1 MQVAMSAGLRDDGM
15 RGGELAA
22 AWLARWPE
30 ASLTR
35 KGVMGNVLSFGH
47 KTRGHIDAGLV
58 AIAETRQWLE
68 QSEGYYAL
76 SWTAYLEAVLH
87 LKRGN
92 YFDSRLACSRG
103 LELVERRLHGHSG
116 QSSLFHALLAGIS
129 YEFDEIE
136 QALAPLERALSTVN

>member
-15 RGGELAA
+15 LGGELAA
-22 AWLARWPE
+22 AWLARWPD

-47 KTRGHIDAGLV
+47 KTRGRIDEGLTV
-58 AIAETRQWLE
+58 IAETRRWLE

-87 LKRGN
+87 LKRGS
-92 YFDSRLACSRG
+92 YFDSRLACTRG
-103 LELVERRLHGHSG
+103 LELVELRLHGHSG
-116 QSSLFHALLAGIS
+116 QTSLFHAILA
-129 YEFDEIE
+129 
-136 QALAPLERALSTVN
+136 